1 MAPQTCAR
9 AMEYILDSPD
19 LAGEVVA
26 VHPNAPGG
34 QGFAIEPLI
43 ASSWLGN
50 WRADSSAEVA
60 GFVDEGLEAVATG
73 VMPGWSG
80 I

>member
-1 MAPQTCAR
+1 MAPETCAR
-9 AMEYILDSPD
+9 AMEFILDSPE

-34 QGFAIEPLI
+34 KGFAIEPLM
-43 ASSWLGN
+43 ASNWLGN
-50 WRADSSAEVA
+50 WRAESSAEVA
-60 GFVDEGLEAVATG
+60 GFVDEGLQAVATG
-73 VMPGWSG
+73 EMPGWSG